1 MHSSVSTR
9 QRKINLILCATNS
22 SAVVPMA
29 KSFDLRDFVLSSPR
43 ETDSFGHTI
52 GKVLR
57 RGDVL
62 ALVGDLGAGK
72 TTLVR
77 GIVAGLSGS
86 VASVTSPTFTLVHE
100 YQGRLPLI
108 HLDLYR
114 LKRVDEAESIGLSAC
129 ITDEAVTAIEWADRF
144 PDLLPADY
152 LEVRLIHRTRITRI
166 VRLEA
171 QGARSRSLLMQIN
184 KVFHATDSSGRSPQS
199 PRRPCRKA
207 SQR

>member
-1 MHSSVSTR
+1 MRSNISTR
-9 QRKINLILCATNS
+9 QRKTSLISCATSS

-29 KSFDLRDFVLSSPR
+29 KSFDLRDFVLLSPR
-43 ETDSFGHTI
+43 GTDSFGHSI

-62 ALVGDLGAGK
+62 ALIGELGAGK
-72 TTLVR
+72 TALVR

-86 VASVTSPTFTLVHE
+86 VASVTSPTFTLMHE

-114 LKRVDEAESIGLSAC
+114 LKRVEEAESIGLSAC
-129 ITDEAVTAIEWADRF
+129 FTDETVTAIEWADRF
-144 PDLLPADY
+144 PDLIPADH
-152 LEVRLIHRTRITRI
+152 LEVQLIHRTRITRI
-166 VRLEA
+166 VRLKA
-171 QGARSRSLLMQIN
+171 QGARSRSLLVRI
-184 KVFHATDSSGRSPQS
+184 HRARPATGPSGRSPQS
-199 PRRPCRKA
+199 RTRPRRKA